1 MKKLATTVTVV
12 VMTILMNMM
21 TCNAAVLS
29 SKPTNTAA
37 TSSASKT
44 LYVIGDSYSS
54 FDVNKTHSNAF
65 YYPFNKTDDNNVSS
79 LDDTWREKLAKKAGL
94 SVTGVDAYSGSSITD
109 RPEDDKPSILE
120 RIEAAPRKN
129 ASIIILMGG
138 LNDAWQNVEIGST
151 DQSSEDDTKFVP
163 ALRHSLRML
172 KTNNPN
178 SKLIYSLIVYDN
190 DMTVYE
196 DAARTVCEEECV
208 TFVPIYGREISCKGW
223 HPTVAGME
231 AIANKLLPHVTDNDA
246 FSASV
251 VTCATI
257 SGI

>member
-1 MKKLATTVTVV
+1 MKMITMVTVI
-12 VMTILMNMM
+12 VMTILMNM

-29 SKPTNTAA
+29 SKITNAVA
-37 TSSASKT
+37 TGGANKT

-54 FDVNKTHSNAF
+54 FDVNNTHSNAF
-65 YYPFNKTDDNNVSS
+65 YYPFNKTDDNDVSS
-79 LDDTWREKLAKKAGL
+79 LEDTWREKLAKKAGI
-94 SVTGVDAYSGSSITD
+94 SIIGVDAYSGSSITD
-109 RPEDDKPSILE
+109 RPEDNKPSMIE

-138 LNDAWQNVEIGST
+138 LNDAWQNVEIGAT
-151 DQSSEDDTKFVP
+151 DQSSEDDTKFAP
-163 ALRHSLRML
+163 ALRYSLKML
-172 KTNNPN
+172 KENNPD
-178 SKLIYSLIVYDN
+178 SKVIYSLIVYDG
-190 DMTVYE
+190 DMAIYE
-196 DAARTVCEEECV
+196 EAARAICEEECV
-208 TFVPIYGREISCKGW
+208 IFVPIYGREIACKGW

-231 AIANKLLPHVTDNDA
+231 AIANKLLPHVTDNDV

>member
-1 MKKLATTVTVV
+1 MKKLATMFTAV
-12 VMTILMNMM
+12 VMAILMSV
-21 TCNAAVLS
+21 TCNAATLS
-29 SKPTNTAA
+29 CKITNTAPI
-37 TSSASKT
+37 SSVSKS
-44 LYVIGDSYSS
+44 LYVIGDSYST
-54 FDVNKTHSNAF
+54 FDVEGTHSNKF
-65 YYPFNKTDDNNVSS
+65 YYPFNKTDDNDVSS
-79 LDDTWREKLAKKAGL
+79 LEDTWREKLAKKAGL
-94 SVTGVDAYSGSSITD
+94 SVIGVDAYSGSSITD
-109 RPEDDKPSILE
+109 RPEDDKPSMVE
-120 RIEAAPRKN
+120 RIEAAPIKN